1 MTYFFWLSTV
11 GGVLFVVR
19 VLYYQLKF
27 AEQMRRF
34 HPERY
39 RNLMGD
45 WEGPAF
51 TLTGHLLLSGALLGF
66 LWESQENLGDSRI
79 SYLREHHRRAVRHCL
94 AFVAAVL
101 LVFFVLA
108 VAHSH

>member
-11 GGVLFVVR
+11 GGVLSVVR

-39 RNLMGD
+39 RELMGV
-45 WEGPAF
+45 WEGPVF
-51 TLTGHLLLSGALLGF
+51 TLTGHLMVSGALLGF
-66 LWESQENLGDSRI
+66 LWGSQENLGDSRVI
-79 SYLREHHRRAVRHCL
+79 YLREHHRRAVRHCL
-94 AFVAAVL
+94 AFVAAVF
-101 LVFFVLA
+101 LVFFALA
-108 VAHSH
+108 VAQSS